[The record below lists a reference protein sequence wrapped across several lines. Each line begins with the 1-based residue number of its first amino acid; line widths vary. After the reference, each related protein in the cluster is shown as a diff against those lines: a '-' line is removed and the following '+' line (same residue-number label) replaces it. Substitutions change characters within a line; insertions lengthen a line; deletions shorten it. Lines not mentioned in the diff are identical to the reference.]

1 MGSVAKAYCWRPA
14 IHIAG
19 RAGQPT
25 RENVMTRP
33 AAGLALLLVLCASAP
48 PGARAETIAV
58 FTKNQGS
65 PIFAALRAGAAV
77 AAKTLGVQVVNY
89 VPSTADSVPE
99 QNKLVD
105 DAIKDKPDAIV
116 FVPVKFTEAEAAVKK
131 INAAQIP
138 LVNVNEPLVNASIVG
153 YVGTNDVSLARE
165 TGRYLL
171 KAMNGSGNVVVLDGP
186 DANFTAQGRAQGFRD
201 VIKEFNDVKLLDGR
215 SANYTRAQGKQ
226 VVASMLTRYTHLDG
240 IMAGNDPMAMGA
252 VDALKAAN
260 RTALVVGINGSRE
273 AMDMIKSGDIIGSGD
288 YDTFMQGCLAV
299 EMAVRA
305 VRKQEVPKELILK
318 PSVVDKTNYAQFDQ
332 PFDKRE
338 CPTLGNVDRQ

>member
-1 MGSVAKAYCWRPA
+1 MNRPA
-14 IHIAG
+14 VG
-19 RAGQPT
+19 
-25 RENVMTRP
+25 V
-33 AAGLALLLVLCASAP
+33 ALLLALCAGGPSR
-48 PGARAETIAV
+48 ARAETIAV

-77 AAKTLGVQVVNY
+77 AAKNLGVQVVNY

-116 FVPVKFTEAEAAVKK
+116 FVPVKFTEADSAVKK

-138 LVNVNEPLVNASIVG
+138 LINANEPLVNAAIVG

-171 KAMNGSGNVVVLDGP
+171 KAMNGNGNVVILDGP
-186 DANFTAQGRAQGFRD
+186 DKSLSAEGRGQGFRD
-201 VIKEFNDVKLLDGR
+201 VVKEFSGVKLLDAKP
-215 SANYTRAQGKQ
+215 ANYQRGQAKQ
-226 VVASMLTRYTHLDG
+226 VVAGFLSRYASLDG
-240 IMAGNDPMAMGA
+240 ILAGNDPMAMGA

-260 RTALVVGINGSRE
+260 RKALVVGINASRE
-273 AMDMIKSGDIIGSGD
+273 VMDLIKSGDVIGSGD
-288 YDTFMQGCLAV
+288 YDTFVQGCLAV

-305 VRKQEVPKELILK
+305 VRKENVPHELILK
-318 PSVVDKTNYAQFDQ
+318 PTVIDKTNYAPFDQ
-332 PFDKRE
+332 PLDKRE
-338 CPTLGNVDRQ
+338 CPTLGNADRQ